1 MYADS
6 WAQGV
11 FKAYRMSCTRAG
23 QIDRCIQ
30 QVKGG
35 GEAHHQMLK
44 KGIETQLIRSIQGFD
59 KGKLWRD
66 YKRLC
71 HKTPL
76 DVKLLH
82 DVTDRIF
89 WREYDEAL
97 QLVFEFKTT

>member
-1 MYADS
+1 MYAES
-6 WAQGV
+6 WAQGI

-23 QIDRCIQ
+23 QIDLCIL

-35 GEAHHQMLK
+35 GEAHTQMLR
-44 KGIETQLIRSIQGFD
+44 KGIETQVIRSIQGYD

-71 HKTPL
+71 KKTPL

-82 DVTDRIF
+82 AVTDQVY
-89 WREYDEAL
+89 WREYDETL
-97 QLVFEFKTT
+97 QQVFKF